1 MPDDE
6 VVSIDIKNDKK
17 TMCLKKENFKDL
29 KVS

>member
-17 TMCLKKENFKDL
+17 TICLKKENFKDL
-29 KVS
+29 KN